1 MKKDKE
7 TATILTLV
15 PATGAA
21 AELTSATVAKAAE
34 DGPTFVEFVQKLRA
48 YVGQEFARGKDID
61 QIFDELEESY
71 GRLDKAPSKTK
82 RRHPTN
88 ASRIATTPAKIDPVT
103 EKRAKAYRDM
113 EPHVC
118 DLARAAELA
127 MLASDVEELFLFA
140 VEQFETIAQ
149 RFRANYYAEEFPA

>member
-21 AELTSATVAKAAE
+21 AELTSATVAKGAE

-61 QIFDELEESY
+61 QIFD
-71 GRLDKAPSKTK
+71 GRLDRAPSKAK
-82 RRHPTN
+82 RGHPTN

-127 MLASDVEELFLFA
+127 MLASDDESLFLFA
-140 VEQFETIAQ
+140 VEQFETMVQ
-149 RFRANYYAEEFPA
+149 RFRERYYAEEFPL

>member
-7 TATILTLV
+7 TATVLTLV
-15 PATGAA
+15 PATAAA

-71 GRLDKAPSKTK
+71 GRLDKAPGKTK
-82 RRHPTN
+82 RRHPTS
-88 ASRIATTPAKIDPVT
+88 APTPAKIDPVT

-140 VEQFETIAQ
+140 VEQFETITQ

>member
-71 GRLDKAPSKTK
+71 GRLDKASSKAK
-82 RRHPTN
+82 RGHPTN
-88 ASRIATTPAKIDPVT
+88 ASRIATTSAKIDPVT
-103 EKRAKAYRDM
+103 AKRAKAYRDM

-127 MLASDVEELFLFA
+127 MLASDDESLFLFA
-140 VEQFETIAQ
+140 VEQFETMVQ
-149 RFRANYYAEEFPA
+149 RFRERYYAEEFPL